1 MSDFIGTKL
10 TMNLGE
16 RSYDIIL
23 KNGALENLYQF
34 ARLDRKVAVV
44 TDSGVPAEYAQRVA
58 DQCRESTIIT
68 VPQGEASKSFK
79 ILETVLRQM
88 LEFNMGRG
96 DLVVAVGGGVV
107 GDLAGFAA
115 AIYMRGIDF
124 INCPTTTLS
133 MIDSSIGGKTAV
145 DLGDTKNIVGAFWQP
160 KLVIVDPATLS
171 TLPRRH
177 YINGLAEAVKAGL
190 LADPELFAIFEKGD
204 IDTQISEII
213 YRSLRFK
220 KNVVEQD
227 ETERGMRKAL
237 NFGHTIGHGIEA
249 VKGIK
254 GRRTVG
260 LFHGECV
267 ALGMLP
273 MIESKALQKR
283 VRAVYRRIGLPT
295 RTTYNKE
302 KVLAE
307 MLHDKKAQGGQ
318 ITVIK
323 VPGLGCWRAETIPVE
338 GLRPLL
344 GVGEE
349 AMKNT
354 FGSHLSLTVFGE
366 RHGRVVGAVL
376 DGMAAGVPVDE
387 AFLAACMDKR
397 RARGDGLSTPRVEGD
412 AVQFLSGVVN
422 GRTTGTA
429 IALMIENQNTRSGDY
444 AKTADLLRPGHAD
457 YTAYAKYHG
466 YQDAR
471 GGGHFSGRVTAALV
485 AGGAL
490 VLGALNRAGIEI
502 VTHIGRCAGIS
513 DAPFA
518 LDDPAALAAQAEA
531 LLNKSEGFALL
542 DGSVEEP
549 MKAAIRAAGAE
560 GDSVG
565 GVLETAILGL
575 PAGVGE
581 PYFDS
586 VESKLS
592 HLAFSIPAVKGI
604 EFGSGFGFAD
614 QKGSEA
620 NDAFRMQGERIVTA
634 TNHNA
639 GLNGG
644 ISNGMPV
651 VFRTAV
657 KPTPSI
663 YKTQDTVDYIAKKDA
678 ELSIQGRHD
687 PCIVPRAAIVQTCA
701 AALAVGDLL
710 TAKYGMAWM
719 EDPTGYRKEVL

>member
-1 MSDFIGTKL
+1 
-10 TMNLGE
+10 
-16 RSYDIIL
+16 
-23 KNGALENLYQF
+23 
-34 ARLDRKVAVV
+34 
-44 TDSGVPAEYAQRVA
+44 
-58 DQCRESTIIT
+58 
-68 VPQGEASKSFK
+68 
-79 ILETVLRQM
+79 
-88 LEFNMGRG
+88 
-96 DLVVAVGGGVV
+96 
-107 GDLAGFAA
+107 
-115 AIYMRGIDF
+115 
-124 INCPTTTLS
+124 
-133 MIDSSIGGKTAV
+133 
-145 DLGDTKNIVGAFWQP
+145 
-160 KLVIVDPATLS
+160 
-171 TLPRRH
+171 
-177 YINGLAEAVKAGL
+177 
-190 LADPELFAIFEKGD
+190 
-204 IDTQISEII
+204 
-213 YRSLRFK
+213 
-220 KNVVEQD
+220 
-227 ETERGMRKAL
+227 
-237 NFGHTIGHGIEA
+237 
-249 VKGIK
+249 
-254 GRRTVG
+254 
-260 LFHGECV
+260 
-267 ALGMLP
+267 
-273 MIESKALQKR
+273 
-283 VRAVYRRIGLPT
+283 
-295 RTTYNKE
+295 
-302 KVLAE
+302 
-307 MLHDKKAQGGQ
+307 
-318 ITVIK
+318 
-323 VPGLGCWRAETIPVE
+323 
-338 GLRPLL
+338 
-344 GVGEE
+344 
-349 AMKNT
+349 MKNT
-354 FGSHLSLTVFGE
+354 FGSDLSLTIFGE
-366 RHGRVVGAVL
+366 SHGRAIGAVL
-376 DGMAAGVPVDE
+376 DGMAAGVPVEE

-502 VTHIGRCAGIS
+502 VTHIGRCAGIG

-531 LLNKSEGFALL
+531 LLNQSEGFALL

-586 VESKLS
+586 VESKLA
-592 HLAFSIPAVKGI
+592 HLAFSIP
-604 EFGSGFGFAD
+604 
-614 QKGSEA
+614 
-620 NDAFRMQGERIVTA
+620 
-634 TNHNA
+634 
-639 GLNGG
+639 
-644 ISNGMPV
+644 
-651 VFRTAV
+651 AV

-663 YKTQDTVDYIAKKDA
+663 YKTQDTVDYMAKKDA

>member
-79 ILETVLRQM
+79 ILESVLRQM

-307 MLHDKKAQGGQ
+307 MLHDKKTQGGQ

-344 GVGEE
+344 GVEE
-349 AMKNT
+349 
-354 FGSHLSLTVFGE
+354 
-366 RHGRVVGAVL
+366 
-376 DGMAAGVPVDE
+376 
-387 AFLAACMDKR
+387 
-397 RARGDGLSTPRVEGD
+397 
-412 AVQFLSGVVN
+412 
-422 GRTTGTA
+422 
-429 IALMIENQNTRSGDY
+429 
-444 AKTADLLRPGHAD
+444 
-457 YTAYAKYHG
+457 
-466 YQDAR
+466 
-471 GGGHFSGRVTAALV
+471 
-485 AGGAL
+485 
-490 VLGALNRAGIEI
+490 
-502 VTHIGRCAGIS
+502 
-513 DAPFA
+513 
-518 LDDPAALAAQAEA
+518 
-531 LLNKSEGFALL
+531 
-542 DGSVEEP
+542 
-549 MKAAIRAAGAE
+549 
-560 GDSVG
+560 
-565 GVLETAILGL
+565 
-575 PAGVGE
+575 
-581 PYFDS
+581 
-586 VESKLS
+586 
-592 HLAFSIPAVKGI
+592 
-604 EFGSGFGFAD
+604 
-614 QKGSEA
+614 
-620 NDAFRMQGERIVTA
+620 
-634 TNHNA
+634 
-639 GLNGG
+639 
-644 ISNGMPV
+644 
-651 VFRTAV
+651 
-657 KPTPSI
+657 
-663 YKTQDTVDYIAKKDA
+663 
-678 ELSIQGRHD
+678 
-687 PCIVPRAAIVQTCA
+687 
-701 AALAVGDLL
+701 
-710 TAKYGMAWM
+710 
-719 EDPTGYRKEVL
+719 

>member
-1 MSDFIGTKL
+1 MLDYTIFGESHGPAIGVVVDGL
-10 TMNLGE
+10 PAG
-16 RSYDIIL
+16 
-23 KNGALENLYQF
+23 
-34 ARLDRKVAVV
+34 ARLD
-44 TDSGVPAEYAQRVA
+44 
-58 DQCRESTIIT
+58 
-68 VPQGEASKSFK
+68 EAY
-79 ILETVLRQM
+79 IAGQM
-88 LEFNMGRG
+88 
-96 DLVVAVGGGVV
+96 A
-107 GDLAGFAA
+107 
-115 AIYMRGIDF
+115 
-124 INCPTTTLS
+124 
-133 MIDSSIGGKTAV
+133 
-145 DLGDTKNIVGAFWQP
+145 
-160 KLVIVDPATLS
+160 
-171 TLPRRH
+171 
-177 YINGLAEAVKAGL
+177 
-190 LADPELFAIFEKGD
+190 
-204 IDTQISEII
+204 
-213 YRSLRFK
+213 
-220 KNVVEQD
+220 
-227 ETERGMRKAL
+227 
-237 NFGHTIGHGIEA
+237 
-249 VKGIK
+249 
-254 GRRTVG
+254 
-260 LFHGECV
+260 
-267 ALGMLP
+267 
-273 MIESKALQKR
+273 
-283 VRAVYRRIGLPT
+283 
-295 RTTYNKE
+295 
-302 KVLAE
+302 
-307 MLHDKKAQGGQ
+307 
-318 ITVIK
+318 
-323 VPGLGCWRAETIPVE
+323 
-338 GLRPLL
+338 
-344 GVGEE
+344 
-349 AMKNT
+349 
-354 FGSHLSLTVFGE
+354 
-366 RHGRVVGAVL
+366 
-376 DGMAAGVPVDE
+376 
-387 AFLAACMDKR
+387 R
-397 RARGDGLSTPRVEGD
+397 RAPGGDPTATARKEAD
-412 AVQFLSGVVN
+412 AVRILSGAMN
-422 GRTTGTA
+422 GRATGA
-429 IALMIENQNTRSGDY
+429 PLCAMIENTNTRSGDY
-444 AKTADLLRPGHAD
+444 QNIASSMRPGHAD

-531 LLNKSEGFALL
+531 LLNKFEGFALL

-586 VESKLS
+586 VESKLA

-663 YKTQDTVDYIAKKDA
+663 YKTQDTVDYMAKKDA